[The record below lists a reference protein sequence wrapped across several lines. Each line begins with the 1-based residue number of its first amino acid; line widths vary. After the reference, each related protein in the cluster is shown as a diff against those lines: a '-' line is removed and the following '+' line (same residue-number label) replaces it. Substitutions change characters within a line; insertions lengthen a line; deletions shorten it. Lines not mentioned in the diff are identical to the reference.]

1 MTWLRRFARRLRL
14 LVRHAAV
21 ERVMDDELRYHVER
35 ETQER
40 IRAGMS
46 PEAAQASALRD
57 FGGIERFK
65 EEVRDARGVR
75 PVEDLIADTRYAAR
89 VFARNPGFTA
99 TAILTFALGIGAASA
114 IFAVVYGVLLRPLPY
129 ADPDRLVVLWEN
141 DGNVVSLDNL
151 DAWRDCARSFEGM
164 AALIPQSA
172 TIALAG
178 DGAPDRIPG
187 ARVSPGYFRLLGV
200 APALGREFVAEE
212 GEVGGP
218 AAVMLSDAVWR
229 QRFAADPAIVGRTL
243 IASGEPYTIVG
254 VMPPRFEPPKFGWL
268 GEQELWFPFVP
279 TAQTRSWG
287 RALLVVAR
295 LKPGVAFEAA
305 RAEMAAIADRL
316 SREVEADRGW
326 TATAVPLARQLTG
339 DVRTSLL
346 ILLAAVGLL
355 LLIAIT
361 NVATLTLSMMRRRTR
376 ELAIRRA
383 LGATDQRLFRQVLTQ
398 GLLLGVLGAAA
409 GLVVAQPATRLLV
422 ALLPPDAPRLSA
434 IQVDGRVLA
443 ITSAIAMLAAIVSAL
458 VSAARGRPNAGIGVG
473 VDGARHLP
481 HVPHLPLFSPDA
493 GDGRVAARAGGLAL
507 VTAEIAIAFALAV
520 MAMLMARSF
529 AGLRAVDLG
538 FTADRVLAARVSV
551 TSDRYPSK
559 DSQRLFFDT
568 LLTRVRALP
577 GVDSAGLISLRP
589 FGGSATNTNVR
600 NAQPNNANESKL
612 VAADIRWVDAE
623 LFRTLRMPLR
633 GTGFDSHAPASGRPR
648 VVISES
654 LARQAFPGGNP
665 LGRGLFI
672 NLDNEFVA
680 EVVGVVGD
688 AHLFD
693 ARAAARPAAY
703 LWNEQFP
710 DVQRDLIVRVNGD
723 PQAIVPALRAL
734 VASMDPAVPMY
745 KIAALPGAIDEA
757 LATDRFSAFLL
768 SMFAT
773 LALLLG
779 GVGVFGVFA
788 GEVAGRRKEIAIRL
802 ALGAHASTI
811 LAMVL
816 RQSLARISMGIA
828 GGTLLALGLA
838 RAMESM
844 LFGVASTDAASF
856 LTSTAVVCGL
866 ALLATVIPTLQ
877 VLRSSP
883 LGPLHND

>member
-1 MTWLRRFARRLRL
+1 
-14 LVRHAAV
+14 
-21 ERVMDDELRYHVER
+21 MDDELRYHVER
-35 ETQER
+35 ETEER

-46 PEAAQASALRD
+46 PEAARTSALRD
-57 FGGIERFK
+57 FGGIERYK

-129 ADPDRLVVLWEN
+129 ADPDRLVVLSEKKPAWPTG
-141 DGNVVSLDNL
+141 GNVVSIDNF
-151 DAWRDCARSFEGM
+151 DAWRDRARSFAGM
-164 AALIPQSA
+164 AALIPQSV
-172 TIALAG
+172 TIARTEHNAPERIT
-178 DGAPDRIPG
+178 GAL
-187 ARVSPGYFRLLGV
+187 VSPGYFRLLGV
-200 APALGREFVAEE
+200 APQLGREFVTEE

-229 QRFAADPAIVGRTL
+229 QRFAADPTIVGRTL

-254 VMPPRFEPPKFGWL
+254 VMPPHFEPPKFGWL
-268 GEQELWFPFVP
+268 GAQELWFPFVP
-279 TAQTRSWG
+279 TAQKRSWG
-287 RALLVVAR
+287 RVLLVVAR
-295 LKPGVAFEAA
+295 LKPDATFEAA
-305 RAEMAAIADRL
+305 RAEMGAIGDQLA
-316 SREVEADRGW
+316 REVEDDRGW
-326 TATAVPLARQLTG
+326 TATADPLARSIIG

-346 ILLAAVGLL
+346 ILLAAVSLL

-383 LGATDQRLFRQVLTQ
+383 LGATDQRLLRQVLTQ
-398 GLLLGVLGAAA
+398 GVLLGLLGAAA
-409 GLVVAQPATRLLV
+409 GLIVVQPATRLLV

-443 ITSAIAMLAAIVSAL
+443 ITSGIAILAAIISAII
-458 VSAARGRPNAGIGVG
+458 SAARGRPHA
-473 VDGARHLP
+473 DADRQP
-481 HVPHLPLFSPDA
+481 PLFSPDA

-551 TSDRYPSK
+551 TPDRYPSK

-577 GVDSAGLISLRP
+577 GVESAGLTSLRP

-600 NAQPNNANESKL
+600 NAQPGDANESKL

-633 GTGFDSHAPASGRPR
+633 GAGFDPHASVSGRPR

-654 LARQAFPGGNP
+654 LARQAFPGGIA

-672 NLDNEFVA
+672 NLNSDFVA

-693 ARAAARPAAY
+693 SRAAARPAAY
-703 LWNEQFP
+703 LWNDQFP
-710 DVQRDLIVRVNGD
+710 DIQRDLIVRTDGD

-734 VASMDPAVPMY
+734 VASMDPGVPVY
-745 KIAALPGAIDEA
+745 KIASLPGMIDEA
-757 LATDRFSAFLL
+757 LATDRFSTFLL
-768 SMFAT
+768 SMFAA

-779 GVGVFGVFA
+779 GVGVFGVFS
-788 GEVAGRRKEIAIRL
+788 GEVAARRKEIAIRM
-802 ALGAHASTI
+802 ALGARASTI
-811 LAMVL
+811 MSMVL
-816 RQSLARISMGIA
+816 RQSIARASIGMAIGIA
-828 GGTLLALGLA
+828 LALILA
-838 RAMESM
+838 QAMQSL
-844 LFGVASTDAASF
+844 LFGVGSTDAASF
-856 LTSTAVVCGL
+856 LISAAVVSSL
-866 ALLATVIPTLQ
+866 ALLATLVPTLQ

-883 LGPLHND
+883 LGPLHDN

>member
-1 MTWLRRFARRLRL
+1 
-14 LVRHAAV
+14 
-21 ERVMDDELRYHVER
+21 MDDELRYHVER
-35 ETQER
+35 ETEER

-46 PEAAQASALRD
+46 PEAARTSALRD
-57 FGGIERFK
+57 FGGIERYK

-129 ADPDRLVVLWEN
+129 ADPDRLVVLSEKKPAWPTG
-141 DGNVVSLDNL
+141 GNVVSIDNF
-151 DAWRDCARSFEGM
+151 DAWRDRARSFAGM
-164 AALIPQSA
+164 AALIPQSV
-172 TIALAG
+172 TIARTEHNAPERIT
-178 DGAPDRIPG
+178 GAL
-187 ARVSPGYFRLLGV
+187 VSPGYFRLLGV
-200 APALGREFVAEE
+200 APQLGREFVAEE

-229 QRFAADPAIVGRTL
+229 QRFAADRTIVGRAL
-243 IASGEPYTIVG
+243 VASGEPYTIVG
-254 VMPPRFEPPKFGWL
+254 VMPPHFEPPKFGWL
-268 GEQELWFPFVP
+268 GAQELWFPFVP
-279 TAQTRSWG
+279 TAQKRSWG
-287 RALLVVAR
+287 RVLLVVAR
-295 LKPGVAFEAA
+295 LKPDATFEAA
-305 RAEMAAIADRL
+305 RAEMGAIGDQLA
-316 SREVEADRGW
+316 REVEDDRGW
-326 TATAVPLARQLTG
+326 TATADPLARSIIG

-346 ILLAAVGLL
+346 ILLAAVSLL

-383 LGATDQRLFRQVLTQ
+383 LGATDQRLFRQVLTH
-398 GLLLGVLGAAA
+398 GVLLGLLGAAA
-409 GLVVAQPATRLLV
+409 GLIVVQPATRLLV

-443 ITSAIAMLAAIVSAL
+443 ITSGIAILAAIISAII
-458 VSAARGRPNAGIGVG
+458 SAARGRPHA
-473 VDGARHLP
+473 DADRQP
-481 HVPHLPLFSPDA
+481 PLFSPDA

-551 TSDRYPSK
+551 TPDRYPSK

-577 GVDSAGLISLRP
+577 GVESAGLTSLRP

-600 NAQPNNANESKL
+600 NAQPGDANESKL

-633 GTGFDSHAPASGRPR
+633 GAGFDPHASVSGRPR

-654 LARQAFPGGNP
+654 LARQAFPGGIA

-672 NLDNEFVA
+672 NLNSDFVA

-693 ARAAARPAAY
+693 SRAAARPAAY
-703 LWNEQFP
+703 LWNDQFP
-710 DVQRDLIVRVNGD
+710 DIQRDLIVRTDGD

-734 VASMDPAVPMY
+734 VASMDPGVPVD
-745 KIAALPGAIDEA
+745 KIASLPGMIDEA
-757 LATDRFSAFLL
+757 LATDRFSTFLL
-768 SMFAT
+768 SMFAA

-779 GVGVFGVFA
+779 GVGVFGVFS
-788 GEVAGRRKEIAIRL
+788 GEVAARRKEIAIRM
-802 ALGAHASTI
+802 ALGARASTI
-811 LAMVL
+811 MSMVL
-816 RQSLARISMGIA
+816 RQSIARASIGMAIGSA
-828 GGTLLALGLA
+828 LALILA
-838 RAMESM
+838 QAMQSL
-844 LFGVASTDAASF
+844 LFGVGSTDAASF
-856 LTSTAVVCGL
+856 LISAAVVSSL
-866 ALLATVIPTLQ
+866 ALLATLVPTLQ

-883 LGPLHND
+883 LGPLHDN

>member
-1 MTWLRRFARRLRL
+1 
-14 LVRHAAV
+14 
-21 ERVMDDELRYHVER
+21 MDDELRYHVER
-35 ETQER
+35 ETEER

-46 PEAAQASALRD
+46 PEAARTSALRD

-65 EEVRDARGVR
+65 EEARDARGVR

-129 ADPDRLVVLWEN
+129 ADPDRLVVLSEKKPAWPRG
-141 DGNVVSLDNL
+141 GNVVSIDNF
-151 DAWRDCARSFEGM
+151 DAWRDRARSFAGM
-164 AALIPQSA
+164 AALIPQSV
-172 TIALAG
+172 TIARTDHNAPERIAG
-178 DGAPDRIPG
+178 AL
-187 ARVSPGYFRLLGV
+187 VSPGYFRLLGV
-200 APALGREFVAEE
+200 APQLGREFVAEE

-229 QRFAADPAIVGRTL
+229 QRFAADPTIVGRTL

-254 VMPPRFEPPKFGWL
+254 VMPPQFEPPKFGWL
-268 GEQELWFPFVP
+268 GDQELWFPFVP
-279 TAQTRSWG
+279 TAQKRSWG
-287 RALLVVAR
+287 RVLLVVAR
-295 LKPGVAFEAA
+295 LKPDATFEAA
-305 RAEMAAIADRL
+305 RAEMGAIGDQLA
-316 SREVEADRGW
+316 REVDDDRGW
-326 TATAVPLARQLTG
+326 TATADPLARSIIG

-346 ILLAAVGLL
+346 ILLAAVSLL

-398 GLLLGVLGAAA
+398 GVLLGLLGAAA
-409 GLVVAQPATRLLV
+409 GLIVVQPATRLLV

-443 ITSAIAMLAAIVSAL
+443 ITSGIAILAAIISAII
-458 VSAARGRPNAGIGVG
+458 SAARGRPHAHADAN
-473 VDGARHLP
+473 RQP
-481 HVPHLPLFSPDA
+481 PLFSPDA

-551 TSDRYPSK
+551 TPDRYPSK

-577 GVDSAGLISLRP
+577 GVESAGLTSLRP

-600 NAQPNNANESKL
+600 NAQPGSAAESRKI
-612 VAADIRWVDAE
+612 ATDIRFVDAE
-623 LFRTLRMPLR
+623 LFRTLGMPLR
-633 GTGFDSHAPASGRPR
+633 GAGFDPHASVSGRPR

-654 LARQAFPGGNP
+654 LARAAWPGGDP
-665 LGRGLFI
+665 LGRGLLI
-672 NLDNEFVA
+672 ALNTDLLA

-688 AHLFD
+688 MHLFD
-693 ARAAARPAAY
+693 SRQAPRPAAY
-703 LWNEQFP
+703 LWTAQFP
-710 DVQRDLIVRVNGD
+710 DISRDLIVRVDGD
-723 PQAIVPALRAL
+723 PEAIVPALRAL
-734 VASMDPAVPMY
+734 VASMDPGVPVY
-745 KIAALPGAIDEA
+745 KIASLPGMIDDA
-757 LATDRFSAFLL
+757 LATDRFSTFLL
-768 SMFAT
+768 STFAA

-779 GVGVFGVFA
+779 GVGVFGVFS
-788 GEVAGRRKEIAIRL
+788 GEVAARRKEIAIRM
-802 ALGAHASTI
+802 ALGARASTI
-811 LAMVL
+811 MAMVL
-816 RQSLARISMGIA
+816 RQSIARASIGMAIGVA
-828 GGTLLALGLA
+828 LALILA
-838 RAMESM
+838 QAMHSL
-844 LFGVASTDAASF
+844 LFGVGSTDAASF
-856 LTSTAVVCGL
+856 LISAAVVSSL
-866 ALLATVIPTLQ
+866 AVLATLVPTLQ

-883 LGPLHND
+883 LGPLHDN